1 MIRKLQYTIK
11 QPPRKIVSTGMCKIY
26 FEYKKYGRYA
36 WLVSLNVVRNLLMA
50 GVYTIDQDLL
60 AYPTGIF
67 TIYISHKNSSNYGK

>member
-1 MIRKLQYTIK
+1 
-11 QPPRKIVSTGMCKIY
+11 MCKIY
-26 FEYKKYGRYA
+26 FEYKKYGRYS